1 MSSLIAKY
9 YADRENFGSDGCIP
23 VAVVGISSSESVVV
37 GIGSESVVGGGSV
50 MGAELA
56 VGTSSEGTGSE
67 SVVGGGSVMGGEVVV
82 GTGSVVGKGV
92 ARISLGTTD
101 LDGDCS
107 TPL

>member
-56 VGTSSEGTGSE
+56 VGTSSEGTGYT
-67 SVVGGGSVMGGEVVV
+67 VTKLCTYIHVYYTHHV
-82 GTGSVVGKGV
+82 
-92 ARISLGTTD
+92 L
-101 LDGDCS
+101 
-107 TPL
+107 